1 MPKWEYATY
10 LVIWVEMDEP
20 EGRHAHFLDLLNDH
34 GYDGWELVSL
44 LPAPEM
50 ERAYRSV
57 WKRPISDRLAE
68 KESDERFI
76 RAERRVKERK
86 ERKEKEE
93 K

>member
-1 MPKWEYATY
+1 MQKWEYAAY
-10 LVIWVEMDEP
+10 LAVWVEMDEP
-20 EGRHAHFLDLLNDH
+20 EGPQAHFLDILNDH

-57 WKRPISDRLAE
+57 WKRPISNKLAK

-76 RAERRVKERK
+76 REERRVKERK